1 MLDPEKDIS
10 TQIHS
15 FPESQDNCGRMP
27 LRIGLLMDHPSPHM
41 TALLEALAARPD
53 CTLEVLYCGKSAPE
67 RNWGSP
73 AGNVA
78 HHFLDGFTGPFGIRF
93 NPGIFRALDRL
104 RVDVWVVNTIYT
116 SLTTLIAAWW
126 LRSCGKA
133 WAYMNE
139 PVRPRSKVFSFLKE
153 APIRFVLDRAD
164 GVVGTGKAAAEM
176 YRLRIRKNCPCLS
189 VPYFIDLSDFS
200 VLPGLP
206 APDNGQDLQFLTSC
220 QMVQRKGLD
229 CLLRACEKLPE
240 TGWRLTLVGD
250 GPLRSKLESG
260 FARHIRDGR
269 VRFLGA
275 VPYRNRARVFSNS
288 HVFIFPSR
296 WDGWGMVVPEALAAG
311 LPVVSSDQVISAQE
325 FIRGGENGFIV
336 PAGNPDALAEKMRWF
351 IQNAASCS
359 RMSKAARKSVE
370 DYKPDSGAA
379 TLVVFLRRLGAGTFG
394 KAYDEPLPLQ
404 PEQTTWR
411 LLMNPAGRFE
421 SAKLRIYRLGK
432 DAVIRTSL
440 VARRP
445 KKPEGHLIVGY
456 HLVLKEDKRNFEDH
470 IRFFGDHFRLCSIS
484 DLTSAAAST
493 NQDEFRLAITF
504 DDGFRLVTEDC
515 LEILEKHGIKAAFFV
530 PSGFV
535 HSGLARNGKA
545 REFSRR
551 AFCYNY
557 PLEPMCPED
566 LRHLARLGHEIG
578 SHGLYHTSLQAMSPE
593 SARKELASS
602 RSMIAE
608 WTGAAP
614 VGFCYPYG
622 RFSSPL
628 GNAAEWLREA
638 GFTYGLTLTRG
649 SVDRSANL
657 FALPRHHLE
666 GNWPVRY
673 LRYFL
678 LA

>member
-1 MLDPEKDIS
+1 MLDPENNTNTEHQPVLD
-10 TQIHS
+10 
-15 FPESQDNCGRMP
+15 SQDNCGRMP

-41 TALLEALAARPD
+41 TALLDALAARQD

-67 RNWGSP
+67 RDWGSP
-73 AGNVA
+73 VGNA
-78 HHFLDGFTGPFGIRF
+78 PHQFLDGFTGPFGIRF
-93 NPGIFRALDRL
+93 NPGVFRALDQL
-104 RVDVWVVNTIYT
+104 RVDVWVVNTIYA
-116 SLTTLIAAWW
+116 SLTTLLAAWW
-126 LRSCGKA
+126 LHSSGKI

-139 PVRPRSKVFSFLKE
+139 PVRPRSKVFSLLKE

-164 GVVGTGKAAAEM
+164 GIVGTGKAADEM
-176 YRLRIRKNCPCLS
+176 YRRRIRKNCPCAS

-200 VLPGLP
+200 ALPRLS
-206 APDNGQDLQFLTSC
+206 APGNGQDLQFLTSC
-220 QMVQRKGLD
+220 QMIQRKGLD
-229 CLLRACEKLPE
+229 FLLKACEKLPE
-240 TGWRLTLVGD
+240 TGWRLALVGD
-250 GPLRSKLESG
+250 GPLRSKLERR
-260 FARHIRDGR
+260 FAPNIREGR

-275 VPYRNRARVFSNS
+275 IPYQNRAGVFAGS
-288 HVFIFPSR
+288 HVFILPSR

-311 LPVVSSDQVISAQE
+311 LPVVSSDQVISARE
-325 FIRGGENGFIV
+325 FITDGENGFIV
-336 PAGNPDALAEKMRWF
+336 PAENPDALAGKMRWF

-359 RMSKAARKSVE
+359 RMSKAARKSIE
-370 DYKPDSGAA
+370 GYNPDSGAA
-379 TLVVFLRRLGAGTFG
+379 TLVAFLRRLGAG
-394 KAYDEPLPLQ
+394 ASCEPSDEPLPLK

-411 LLMNPAGRFE
+411 LLTTPARRFE
-421 SAKLRIYRLGK
+421 RAKLRIYRLGK
-432 DAVIRTSL
+432 EAVIRTSL
-440 VARRP
+440 AVRRP
-445 KKPEGHLIVGY
+445 NKPKGHLIVGY

-470 IRFFGDHFRLCSIS
+470 IKFIRDHFQPCSIP
-484 DLTSAAAST
+484 DLMDAAALT
-493 NQDEFRLAITF
+493 DHDEFRIAITF
-504 DDGFRLVTEDC
+504 DDGFRLLTQDC

-557 PLEPMCPED
+557 PLEPMRPED
-566 LRHLARLGHEIG
+566 LRNLAGLGHEVG
-578 SHGLYHTSLQAMSPE
+578 SHGLFHTSLQAMSPE
-593 SARKELASS
+593 SARKELVSS

-614 VGFCYPYG
+614 NGFCYPYG

-628 GNAAEWLREA
+628 GNAADWLREA

-649 SVDRSANL
+649 SVDRTTSR

-666 GNWPVRY
+666 GNWPIRY
-673 LRYFL
+673 LRHFL